1 MKKGILALALPFAYL
16 ACASAIIQEAPL
28 YSYKFWMDEVVK
40 GQPARL
46 HFDCWATTSKPVTFI
61 RYTLTL
67 MEFST
72 TLFTYGPANG
82 EIPFTIS
89 KGGAHFT
96 LNKSFPTNGIASYST
111 WNVDLVLQGRFDQN
125 QSSQI
130 VIRKTMH
137 HGPGE
142 PYYTKENPFVVTAD
156 STFDPGR
163 SSYDF
168 NKAEKLMP
176 LTPIYKFGNLSSNS
190 SQYLRAFQMEI
201 SGIRKE
207 NNGEEQVRVSDASV
221 TVFGHGKEYAKVADK
236 MDASG
241 SSFGFYLTPVQIS
254 GKTKFFL
261 SNSFSLNRSTGA
273 LRKGAPKSKKEIATR
288 YLPMP
293 LGTAESSS
301 LYSWHLD
308 FLLNEKDW
316 IRVRSYD
323 VNHQYGLAGS
333 QGTYRVVLGGR

>member
-1 MKKGILALALPFAYL
+1 MKKGILALTLPFAYL
-16 ACASAIIQEAPL
+16 ACASAVIQKDPL
-28 YSYKFWMDEVVK
+28 YSYKFWMEEVVK
-40 GQPARL
+40 GQRARL

-61 RYTLTL
+61 RYTLTM
-67 MEFST
+67 MESST
-72 TLFTYGPANG
+72 TQFTYQPANG

-96 LNKSFPTNGIASYST
+96 LNKSFATNGLASYST
-111 WNVDLVLQGRFDQN
+111 WNIDLILQGRFDRN
-125 QSSQI
+125 QSSQL

-137 HGPGE
+137 HGPGD

-168 NKAEKLMP
+168 NKSEAIMP
-176 LTPIYKFGNLSSNS
+176 LTPIYKFGNLSSNL

-201 SGIRKE
+201 SGVRKE
-207 NNGEEQVRVSDASV
+207 NNAEEQVKVSDASI
-221 TVFGHGKEYAKVADK
+221 TVFGHEKEYADAADR

-241 SSFGFYLTPVQIS
+241 SSFSFDLTSVRIS
-254 GKTKFFL
+254 GKTKFYL
-261 SNSFSLNRSTGA
+261 NNSFSLNRSTGV
-273 LRKGAPKSKKEIATR
+273 LRKGTPKTKKEIATR

-293 LGTAESSS
+293 LGTGESSS
-301 LYSWHLD
+301 LYSWQLD

-323 VNHQYGLAGS
+323 VNHQYGLAGA
-333 QGTYRVVLGGR
+333 QGTYRVVLGDR